1 MSEAAA
7 MRFVASRTS
16 IPVPQVH
23 EAYEK
28 DGLGY
33 IRMSKV
39 HGHLLSE
46 AWKSLT
52 FEKRHH
58 VVEQLRQYVQEL
70 QQIRGDFYGALW
82 RLPSEDTFFKHFA
95 AVTTDQIRYG
105 PFDSRRE
112 YNKGLIEAL
121 RNSRPRGVLSE
132 SDQALAEEVLALN
145 DEEKTFCR
153 GDLHRGNILVDDDAK
168 ITGIIDWEAAGFS
181 ITGQDYFV
189 CKWGARDAEWMEAVE
204 TKFSSW
210 EQSSLRP
217 LEKI

>member
-1 MSEAAA
+1 ESDTILKVGTVNMSEAAA
-7 MRFVASRTS
+7 MRFAASRTS
-16 IPVPQVH
+16 IPLPQVH

-39 HGHLLSE
+39 DGHLLSE
-46 AWKSLT
+46 ARKSLT

-70 QQIRGDFYGALW
+70 HQIRGDFYGALW
-82 RLPSEDTFFKHFA
+82 RLTERGHLLKHFA

-112 YNKGLIEAL
+112 NNKGLIEAL

-132 SDQALAEEVLALN
+132 SDQALAEKILALN
-145 DEEKTFCR
+145 DEEKIFCH
-153 GDLHRGNILVDDDAK
+153 GDLHSGNILVDEDAK
-168 ITGIIDWEAAGFS
+168 ITGVIDWEAAGF
-181 ITGQDYFV
+181 
-189 CKWGARDAEWMEAVE
+189 
-204 TKFSSW
+204 
-210 EQSSLRP
+210 
-217 LEKI
+217 